1 MSDEKGRDSAIE
13 ATKKRLL
20 KLTNGLTSS
29 PSDNVVKF
37 LDPTYRPSAIDFPVP
52 ELILLAFRLLGF
64 SWSGPEEKCRWT
76 VYFNFLGKPASVSLR
91 KFGFS
96 IAHDPGL
103 NAADLSRL
111 EGQLQKAAQA
121 VEGLIEPLAK
131 QEIEAGNFVIANRY
145 AEFDTRYRFF
155 RGQAQAAY
163 KRARRKPS
171 KPSASKAARKSLDSL
186 SSILTSDLNR
196 VRKHQVAGFFNATA
210 MIDAFFSRLEH
221 QTILLTGFLPSDSSD
236 SVFARMSK
244 KWDAKLKAVLDVE
257 GDKTLK
263 QLYSDLR
270 SLKERVRNPF
280 AHGGVENDMGWM
292 QIHIQGIGNV
302 PANFSAIKHSVR
314 FTNLPVDQSLFESV
328 CELFDKFDQY
338 MSVGPI
344 KRAHRLI
351 DAGVDPACDPASR
364 LDYAKAIKSE
374 RAWAAFIDRWG
385 YEWDRHANM
394 DY

>member
-1 MSDEKGRDSAIE
+1 MSDEEGRDSAIE

-20 KLTNGLTSS
+20 KLTKGLTSS
-29 PSDNVVKF
+29 PSDAVVKF
-37 LDPTYRPSAIDFPVP
+37 LDPSYRPSAIDFPVP
-52 ELILLAFRLLGF
+52 ELILLALRLLGF

-76 VYFNFLGKPASVSLR
+76 VYFTFLGKPASVSLR

-96 IAHDPGL
+96 ITHDPSL

-171 KPSASKAARKSLDSL
+171 KPGASKANRKSLDSL
-186 SSILTSDLNR
+186 SSMLTSDLNR

-221 QTILLTGFLPSDSSD
+221 QTILLIGFLPSDSAESA
-236 SVFARMSK
+236 FARMSK

-270 SLKERVRNPF
+270 SLKERIRNPF

-302 PANFSAIKHSVR
+302 PANFSAVKHSVR
-314 FTNLPVDQSLFESV
+314 FTSLPVDQALFQSI

-364 LDYAKAIKSE
+364 LNYAKAIKSE
-374 RAWAAFIDRWG
+374 RALVAFIDRWG